1 MRMQTAKPSN
11 KIFRHCL
18 RLQITCDDRI
28 DEIADELTKHCK
40 KYGFT
45 DVMLMI
51 NAEEFNVGHI
61 EIENAAPWVEALKSV
76 KRKLEKNGIVA
87 SVNNW
92 MEMGHLDRQR
102 RLTPSQSFTTMA
114 DKNGK
119 KCSVVACPLSLEWR
133 KYYTGYA
140 SYLVR
145 ELSPDVFWIEDDF
158 RYHNH
163 GNLEWGGCF
172 CDEHIAVFNKIA
184 KKNYSRDEWVE
195 KIFKEGKPTEER
207 KIWLDFSRKSLTDTA
222 KIISES
228 LREIKPDIKIGLMS
242 STPEM
247 HAMEG
252 RRWDELLSVFAG
264 DTNIKI
270 NRIHLPC
277 YNEMTGKD
285 YYFDFNAISMTVR
298 AFCTDDTVVLPE
310 TENGSANVYRKS
322 PAMMRFQVESSIP
335 LVLSGM
341 TYSIY
346 DFVGNGVVEDLGY
359 AKEIKKLTPYLQA
372 VTDLELKF
380 SSLSGAVVPIDERCS
395 YNLPLSGGI
404 YGLLSSEFKIG
415 GYMSAQGVSYRYDT
429 EKKYDGETVA
439 LIGDS
444 VYDFTNDEIIRL
456 FSRNSVI
463 VDGYAAS
470 VLTERGIGKIL
481 NIEKIEFIKAESTPL
496 SYEEAEECVKIY
508 GKGRF
513 RASCRENAGDYYKIE
528 YVDEKALKKLTSTYD
543 YETNFFG
550 NGITEGKNL
559 LIIPYDMR
567 NRRYGQFS
575 ELRRKLLLDFIEK
588 HTKNYVTTEFAGVSP
603 YLFDRGKDYVL
614 IVTNANLDNFKTL
627 KIKTDI
633 RIREICEITKKGIKE
648 KRSFKENGNEVEI
661 KTSVKGMET
670 ATFIIKSRQEKEL

>member
-1 MRMQTAKPSN
+1 MRTAKPKN
-11 KIFRHCL
+11 KKFRQCL
-18 RLQITCDDRI
+18 RLQIICDDRV
-28 DEIADELTKHCK
+28 DEIIGELTKHCK

-61 EIENAAPWVEALKSV
+61 EIEKAVPWVETLNKA
-76 KRKLEKNGIVA
+76 KRELEKIGVVV

-102 RLTPSQSFTTMA
+102 KLSSTQHFTTMV

-133 KYYTGYA
+133 KYYIGYA

-163 GNLEWGGCF
+163 GDLEWGGCF
-172 CDEHIAVFNKIA
+172 CDEHIASFNKIA
-184 KKNYSRDEWVE
+184 KKNYSREEWVE
-195 KIFKEGKPTEER
+195 KIFKDGEPTEER

-228 LREIKPDIKIGLMS
+228 LREINPDLKIGLMS
-242 STPEM
+242 SSPDM

-264 DTNIKI
+264 DTNVKI

-277 YNEMTGKD
+277 YYETTGKD
-285 YYFDFNAISMTVR
+285 YFFDFNAISMAVR
-298 AFCTDDTVVLPE
+298 AFCTDDTVVMPE
-310 TENGSANVYRKS
+310 TENGSANFYRKS
-322 PAMMRFQVESSIP
+322 PEMMRFQIESSIP

-346 DFVGNGVVEDLGY
+346 DFVGNGVVENLGY
-359 AKEIKKLTPYLQA
+359 AREIKKLTPYLQA
-372 VTDLELKF
+372 VTDLGIKF
-380 SSLSGAVVPIDERCS
+380 SSLTGVIVPIDEKCA
-395 YNLPLSGGI
+395 YNTPLSGGI
-404 YGLLSSEFKIG
+404 RGLASNEFKVG

-429 EKKYDGETVA
+429 KKKYDGETVA

-444 VYDFTNDEIIRL
+444 VYDFTDDEIIRL
-456 FSRNSVI
+456 FARNSVI

-470 VLTERGIGKIL
+470 VLTERGLGKIL

-496 SYEEAEECVKIY
+496 SYEEAEKGVKIY
-508 GKGRF
+508 GKDRF

-528 YVDEKALKKLTSTYD
+528 YSDENLIKRLTATYD

-550 NGITEGKNL
+550 NGITEGKNFL
-559 LIIPYDMR
+559 LIPFDMR

-575 ELRRKLLLDFIEK
+575 ELRRKLLIDFIGK
-588 HTKNYVTTEFAGVSP
+588 HTEKYVIADCAGVSP
-603 YLFDRGKDYVL
+603 YLYDRGEDFVL
-614 IVTNANLDNFKTL
+614 TVVNANMDNFATL

-633 RIREICEITKKGIKE
+633 VFSDLYEITKGGATK
-648 KRSFKENGNEVEI
+648 KRDFKKNGNEVEI
-661 KTSVKGMET
+661 KTPIKGMST
-670 ATFIIKSRQEKEL
+670 VTFVMKSRQEETL